1 MYNSNSNKL
10 DRTNIIITNRSD
22 IQTTR
27 ERYSK
32 QERIRQIAYP
42 FLFAFRHFYKCYN
55 EINIKIK
62 SKGDVIMNKLLDR
75 VFNEETGEIN
85 VGLLTVFYVGCAIVG
100 WSIGTV
106 VRLILNTIFKRKDS

>member
-1 MYNSNSNKL
+1 
-10 DRTNIIITNRSD
+10 
-22 IQTTR
+22 
-27 ERYSK
+27 
-32 QERIRQIAYP
+32 
-42 FLFAFRHFYKCYN
+42 
-55 EINIKIK
+55 
-62 SKGDVIMNKLLDR
+62 MNKLLDR